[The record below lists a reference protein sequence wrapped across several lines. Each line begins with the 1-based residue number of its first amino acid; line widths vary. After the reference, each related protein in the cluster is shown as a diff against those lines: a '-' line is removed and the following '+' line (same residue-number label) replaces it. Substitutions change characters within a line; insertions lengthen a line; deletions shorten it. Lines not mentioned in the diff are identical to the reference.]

1 MQFLCLYDQNRYFGG
16 ITMKRLMI
24 LPLLLVVLV
33 SFSANAAGPG
43 KKDWHWWDNAEIA
56 EKLSLSADQQT
67 QLKDIAAKFDPIY
80 TEAKTNYTEKKTAYI
95 QAKTNK
101 ETSSADIIKAFD
113 TSWDSKYKMKRVKLD
128 SYLEMRDVLTQEQLT
143 ALSDIMQAHKDKM
156 MKEHHEMK
164 DKKDHHKEQM
174 KEQQN

>member
-1 MQFLCLYDQNRYFGG
+1 
-16 ITMKRLMI
+16 MKRLMI

-33 SFSANAAGPG
+33 SFSANASGPG
-43 KKDWHWWDNAEIA
+43 KKCWHWWESERII
-56 EKLSLSADQQT
+56 EELKLSADQQT

-101 ETSSADIIKAFD
+101 ETSSADVIKAFD

-128 SYLEMRDVLTQEQLT
+128 TYLEIRDVLTQEQVT
-143 ALSDIMQAHKDKM
+143 ALSDMKKAHKDKM

>member
-1 MQFLCLYDQNRYFGG
+1 
-16 ITMKRLMI
+16 MKRLII

-43 KKDWHWWDNAEIA
+43 KKDWHWWESERII
-56 EKLSLSADQQT
+56 EELKLSEDQQT

-95 QAKTNK
+95 QAKANK
-101 ETSSADIIKAFD
+101 ETSSADVIKAFD

-143 ALSDIMQAHKDKM
+143 TLSDIKQAHRNKM

-164 DKKDHHKEQM
+164 DKKDYHKEQM
-174 KEQQN
+174 KERQN

>member
-1 MQFLCLYDQNRYFGG
+1 
-16 ITMKRLMI
+16 MKRLII

-33 SFSANAAGPG
+33 SFSANAAGPC
-43 KKDWHWWDNAEIA
+43 KKGWHWWDSTEIA
-56 EKLSLSADQQT
+56 EKLSLSEDQQT

-95 QAKTNK
+95 QAKANK
-101 ETSSADIIKAFD
+101 ETSSADVIKAFD

-143 ALSDIMQAHKDKM
+143 TLSDIKQAHRNKM

-164 DKKDHHKEQM
+164 DKKDYHKEQM
-174 KEQQN
+174 KERQN